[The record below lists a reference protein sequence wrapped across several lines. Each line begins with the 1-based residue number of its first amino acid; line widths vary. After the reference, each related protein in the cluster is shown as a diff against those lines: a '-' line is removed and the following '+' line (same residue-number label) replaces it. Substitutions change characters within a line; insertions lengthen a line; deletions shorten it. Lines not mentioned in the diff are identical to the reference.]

1 MSNNVCME
9 GYERLAAA
17 VVKKAVTDYKY
28 ALKRIRRHPHDL
40 TAVRL
45 IEDCERFFR
54 DEIGIYT
61 DLDGLEI
68 MRRIREMA
76 YKEMDERDQRK
87 ADKQQKSQEGA
98 CFNRKSDRQA

>member
-1 MSNNVCME
+1 MSNDICME
-9 GYERLAAA
+9 GYEKLAAA
-17 VVKKAVTDYKY
+17 VVNKAVTDYKY

-54 DEIGIYT
+54 YEIGIYT

-68 MRRIREMA
+68 MRRVRKMA
-76 YKEMDERDQRK
+76 YKEMGESDKRK
-87 ADKQQKSQEGA
+87 NKKIQGEQ
-98 CFNRKSDRQA
+98 N